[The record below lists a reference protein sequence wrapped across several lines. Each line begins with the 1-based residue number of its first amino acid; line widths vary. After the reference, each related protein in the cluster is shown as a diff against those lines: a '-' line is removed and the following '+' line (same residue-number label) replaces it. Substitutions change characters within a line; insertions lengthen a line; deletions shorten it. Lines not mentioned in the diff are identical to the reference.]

1 MILSASQRGGAR
13 QLAAHLLSNENDH
26 VTVHEV
32 RGFASSDLTDAFVE
46 THAISKATK
55 CRQFLFSLSLSPPP
69 EAKVTTETFEAAVR
83 QIEEK
88 LDLNGQPRAIVF
100 HEKKGRRHAHVVW
113 SRIDADTMTAKQMS
127 FYKMKLREVSKSL
140 YREHGWTMPAGLADS
155 QKRDPRNF
163 TLQDW
168 LQAKRSEQDPRDIKE
183 ALQDAWQISDGRAAF
198 ENALNERGY
207 KLARGDR
214 RGYVAVDFEG
224 NVFSIPRWIGL
235 KTKEVR
241 ARLGRSADLPPITD
255 QMTSFKNEIAP
266 VIDGHLLEAKDIRDE
281 DLGEIETKREMLVK
295 AQKQE
300 RAALEVRQELRA
312 KEEHAKR
319 LSLYRK
325 GLKGLIDRF
334 TGRHARLKMVNE
346 HDLYRCLN
354 RDQNERDDLI
364 FTHIEARGRL
374 EREKQD
380 TLANYDMVRH
390 ALLCETV
397 QSQETIEN
405 EAEIQRHLKRHDR
418 ENDLGR

>member
-26 VTVHEV
+26 VIVHEV
-32 RGFASSDLTDAFVE
+32 KGFGSSDLTEAFVE
-46 THAISKATK
+46 TLAISKATK

-69 EAKVTTETFEAAVR
+69 EANVSTETFEKAVI
-83 QIEEK
+83 QIEDN
-88 LDLNGQPRAIVF
+88 LDLTGQPRAIVF

-140 YREHGWTMPAGLADS
+140 YREHGWTMPVGLADS

-168 LQAKRSEQDPRDIKE
+168 LQAKRAEQDPRDIKE

-241 ARLGRSADLPPITD
+241 ARLGPSADLPPITD
-255 QMTSFKNEIAP
+255 QMTAFENEIAP
-266 VIDGHLLEAKDIRDE
+266 VIESHLQEAKDIRDQ
-281 DLGEIETKREMLVK
+281 DLSELEAKRAMLVK
-295 AQKQE
+295 AQKKD
-300 RAALEVRQELRA
+300 RAALDERQAQRA

-325 GLKGLIDRF
+325 GIKGLIDRF
-334 TGRHARLKMVNE
+334 TGRHARLKTVNE
-346 HDLYRCLN
+346 RDLYRCLK
-354 RDQNERDDLI
+354 RDQ
-364 FTHIEARGRL
+364 L
-374 EREKQD
+374 EREAMIFD
-380 TLANYDMVRH
+380 HVDARERLHRHREDVLENYEMVRR
-390 ALLCETV
+390 ALIGEADEAQIDCDQEPDLV
-397 QSQETIEN
+397 QRVHRRDKDHGLS
-405 EAEIQRHLKRHDR
+405 R
-418 ENDLGR
+418 